1 MAFTV
6 IVPSRNPTNLAAC
19 VKALRNNEPKARIKV
34 VWDLSR
40 GNNHLQYEVAESLGL
55 YAYDGDIIEVED
67 PFIFAKS
74 INTGIRNSCNWDDIV
89 ILGDDGLLQTP
100 GGFSLLESEAEA
112 HPEYGIISAT
122 MNNVGNRNQW
132 PQGIGLREEP
142 RVACFV
148 AVYIPRST
156 IDAVGLMDERFTAY
170 GFDDDDYC
178 LRVRRAG
185 LKIGIH
191 DGCYVDHGSLTST
204 YRGNPDAPANLH
216 DGLKIFVD
224 KWGSH
229 PL

>member
-6 IVPSRNPTNLAAC
+6 IIPSRNLTNLAAC
-19 VKALRNNEPKARIKV
+19 VGAVTQNEPTARIIV
-34 VWDLSR
+34 AWDLSR
-40 GNNHLQYEVAESLGL
+40 GNQKGPISSGSVST
-55 YAYDGDIIEVED
+55 VELEG
-67 PFIFAKS
+67 PFVFAKS
-74 INTGIRNSCNWDDIV
+74 INAGIRAVDDDVV

-100 GGFSLLESEAEA
+100 GGFSLLESESKA
-112 HPEYGIISAT
+112 HPDYGLISAT

-148 AVYIPRST
+148 AAYIPRST
-156 IDAVGLMDERFTAY
+156 IAAVGLMDERFTAY

-204 YRGNPDAPANLH
+204 YRGNPDAPANLR

>member
-1 MAFTV
+1 MSFSV
-6 IVPSRNPTNLAAC
+6 IIPSRNLTNLTAC
-19 VKALRNNEPKARIKV
+19 VAAVRENEPKARITV
-34 VWDLSR
+34 AWDRSR
-40 GNNHLQYEVAESLGL
+40 GNEPLDYDAEHSLRL
-55 YAYDGDIIEVED
+55 SIEVED

-74 INTGIRNSCNWDDIV
+74 VNTGIRASCNWDDIV

-100 GGFSLLESEAEA
+100 GGFSLLAAEAET
-112 HPEYGIISAT
+112 HPEYGLISAT

-142 RVACFV
+142 RVVCFV
-148 AVYIPRST
+148 AVYVPRST

-204 YRGNPDAPANLH
+204 FRGNPAAPANLH
-216 DGLKIFVD
+216 DGLRIFVD